1 MAWLYRYENKGIQN
15 WILSSNMLRDLSGG
29 SALIE
34 ALTLEAR
41 RLAEEAGASDIL
53 QATSSSMAALFPDQ
67 ESLAKFASEWPM
79 RVAFLTPGLQ
89 MIQAWVE
96 SSQDIKALFSK
107 LNEKRNRIDVLDL
120 EVNPWV
126 LRSGRSGLPAIPKPE
141 DIRSNSRQTAV
152 DALVVAKERARE
164 AHRNNPD
171 ADVTGG
177 RNWGDFV
184 EEVDEWPDGP
194 IAIIHADGSGVG
206 QMLMN
211 IGNDR
216 QKLKRFSE
224 ALKEAGK
231 QATIAAVKTLGPAGK
246 RLFARPVVAA
256 GDDLTYIVP
265 AAKARVFAQA
275 WLHEFELATEAR
287 KEHIG
292 DKLYG
297 GAGIVV
303 IQKGYPF
310 ANAYKHC
317 ESLCKEAKDLL
328 KKSKSTEGGKP
339 TKSVIAFKR
348 ITTSLLNDKELKRG
362 TFAWVL
368 DENGDLQHLENL
380 VSAVRDLPRGTLRT
394 WLDHFM
400 RKEGRVR
407 AQQLWDRAGEV
418 ARSKRADSW
427 KSLEEALRAVGADP
441 ACGAYTSSDL
451 ALPLAKSECSTPL
464 GDALVLKQLEA
475 QEDH

>member
-1 MAWLYRYENKGIQN
+1 MDWLYRYETKGIQS

-41 RLAEEAGASDIL
+41 ELAKAAGASDIL
-53 QATSSSMAALFPDQ
+53 QATSGSMTALFPDL

-79 RVAFLTPGLQ
+79 QVAFLTPGLQ

-96 SSQDIKALFSK
+96 GSQDTKALFAK

-126 LRSGRSGLPAIPKPE
+126 LRSGRSGLPAIPKPK
-141 DIRSNSRQTAV
+141 DVRSNSRQTAV
-152 DALVVAKERARE
+152 DALVVAKERALRE
-164 AHRNNPD
+164 DHYNDSD

-184 EEVDEWPDGP
+184 EQVDEWPDGP

-211 IGNDR
+211 IGNDHE
-216 QKLKRFSE
+216 KLKRFSE
-224 ALKEAGK
+224 ALKQAGK

-275 WLHEFELATEAR
+275 WLHEFELATDAQ

-292 DKLYG
+292 GKLYG

-303 IQKGYPF
+303 VQKGYPF
-310 ANAYKHC
+310 ANAYEHC
-317 ESLCKEAKDLL
+317 ESLCKAAKDLL
-328 KKSKSTEGGKP
+328 KKSNRPE
-339 TKSVIAFKR
+339 SVIAFKR
-348 ITTSLLNDKELKRG
+348 ITTSLLNDKELERG

-407 AQQLWDRAGEV
+407 AQQLWERAGEV
-418 ARSKRADSW
+418 ARSKKADSW
-427 KSLEEALRAVGADP
+427 ESLEEALRAVGADP
-441 ACGAYTSSDL
+441 ACGAYTSSAI
-451 ALPLAKSECSTPL
+451 ALPLGNSESTTPL

-475 QEDH
+475 PEDR